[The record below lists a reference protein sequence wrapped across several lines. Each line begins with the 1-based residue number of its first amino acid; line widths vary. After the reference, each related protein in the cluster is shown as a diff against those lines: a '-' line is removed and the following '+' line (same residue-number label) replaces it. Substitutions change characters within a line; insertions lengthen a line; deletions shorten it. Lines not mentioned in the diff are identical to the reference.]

1 MQTHATDH
9 PGIRFTP
16 QLLMGLLI
24 IIVGILFTLDN
35 LGLTVAERYI
45 RYWPAGLIGL
55 GALKLWQSRGAS
67 AFGALVL
74 ITVGTWLLLDSLGL
88 VRVRFWEMWP
98 LLLVLFGASMVW
110 QGLRGPRHLT
120 TSETN
125 DTLSALA
132 VLSGVNRGNN
142 SRAFKGGDLTAVM
155 GGCEIDLRQAAIEGE
170 AVFDVF
176 AMWGGIEIRVPENWT
191 VDGRVTPLIGGFDDK
206 TRPPQQR
213 KPAAPRDPGVR
224 DHGRRR
230 GQELTVDASHTRAR
244 QGARPVPCR
253 LGAGRHPAGGAP
265 PRFRGREL
273 AAIARDRASAVDH
286 VRVLLS
292 VRVVRVAQHAALG
305 DRRVPRRDDRPDRG
319 RPEQRCL
326 ACARARL
333 DGDCGAPRRPRRGGR
348 LRRGVLAALRVRP
361 AAVSAVARG
370 ELSARIV
377 RAVARDRAAGAA
389 GAGARA

>member
-1 MQTHATDH
+1 MQTDATDH

-55 GALKLWQSRGAS
+55 GVLKLWQSRGGH

-74 ITVGTWLLLDSLGL
+74 ITVGTWLLVDSLGL
-88 VRVRFWEMWP
+88 AYVRFWEMWP

-110 QGLRGPRHLT
+110 QGLRGGRRHLA
-120 TSETN
+120 TSDTN

-191 VDGRVTPLIGGFDDK
+191 VVGRVTPLLGGFDDK
-206 TRPPQQR
+206 TRPPQQASPQR
-213 KPAAPRDPGVR
+213 LVIRGLVIMGGV
-224 DHGRRR
+224 
-230 GQELTVDASHTRAR
+230 EVKN
-244 QGARPVPCR
+244 
-253 LGAGRHPAGGAP
+253 
-265 PRFRGREL
+265 
-273 AAIARDRASAVDH
+273 
-286 VRVLLS
+286 
-292 VRVVRVAQHAALG
+292 
-305 DRRVPRRDDRPDRG
+305 
-319 RPEQRCL
+319 
-326 ACARARL
+326 
-333 DGDCGAPRRPRRGGR
+333 
-348 LRRGVLAALRVRP
+348 
-361 AAVSAVARG
+361 
-370 ELSARIV
+370 
-377 RAVARDRAAGAA
+377 
-389 GAGARA
+389 